1 MDASPSFVFTLPA
14 DVRIREAVGAGPI
27 DGASVIV
34 IEGAE
39 DGVKLGF
46 TLSAAKKLIVD
57 LSVAVETLIEEEGDE
72 DEDRPFTI
80 N

>member
-1 MDASPSFVFTLPA
+1 MSPSFVFYSSPR
-14 DVRIREAVGAGPI
+14 VCIREAVGAGPI

-34 IEGAE
+34 IEGAP

-46 TLSAAKKLIVD
+46 TLTAAKSLLVD
-57 LSVAVETLIEEEGDE
+57 LAVAVETLIEEEGDD
-72 DEDRPFTI
+72 DEDRPFKI